1 MKHFFLFLAFFS
13 LISVNAYAQKFDSGK
28 VSEKEIEEKQ
38 HPLDPEAP
46 AAVLYK
52 KAKTYFEYDNQ
63 WQFVHEVEVRVKIYN
78 KEGLDH
84 ATVVV
89 PLYRPGAG
97 SNEIFSNLKAFT
109 YNIEGG
115 KISKDKVK
123 NDAQFEEDVNDLW
136 VFQKFTFPNVKEGSV
151 LEYTYRIT
159 SQYINSLPWVT
170 FQESI
175 PVNFVEYTL
184 NIPEYL
190 GYKSYSKGFF
200 PLKREESTKLDYLTF
215 SYVPRQKD
223 GNSAISSHKTQ
234 FSTVRHTLYT
244 TVYTGENIPKLVQ
257 EDYVNN
263 INNYKNSIKHELE
276 WMKNPGDK
284 LRTFSTTWENV
295 VERILKR
302 DDFGKELEKT
312 RYFDSEIT
320 SLLLRYTTKEEQTQ
334 AIFEFVK
341 KRIAW
346 NGFYGVYTF
355 DGVEKAYKDRSGNI
369 AEINLMLTAMLRS
382 AGIDADPVLLSTK
395 SNGIPLF
402 PTIDGFNYVI
412 CQVQFGNDI
421 LLLDASNKYSSPNIL
436 PTKTL
441 NWYGR
446 VVRADGSSEEINLLS
461 SIMSK
466 KITNMNVQVHENGSI
481 EGKLRNAY
489 TDQFALDFRTYHADK
504 EEGNYI
510 KDLENKYVSMDI
522 SDYKSQNKTD
532 IHKPI
537 VEDFS
542 FVKQNAYD
550 KIGDKIYLQPLFFLA
565 TSKNPFISENREY
578 PIDFSYPRSITHL
591 VNISL
596 PEGYQ
601 VESLPEPAILQLPEE
616 VGEFKFMISQNG
628 NGIQLSVSSEIRA
641 TLLPSLYYDALKQ
654 YYAAMVEKQTEKIV
668 LSKT

>member
-1 MKHFFLFLAFFS
+1 MKHLFLFLAIFS
-13 LISVNAYAQKFDSGK
+13 LISFGTHAQKFDFGK
-28 VSEKEIEEKQ
+28 VSEEEIDEKQ
-38 HPLDPEAP
+38 HPLDPEASS
-46 AAVLYK
+46 AVLYK

-63 WQFVHEVEVRVKIYN
+63 WQFVHEVEARIKIYN
-78 KEGLDH
+78 KEGLDR
-84 ATVVV
+84 ATVAV

-109 YNIEGG
+109 YNLEGG
-115 KISKDKVK
+115 KVSKDKVK
-123 NDAQFEEDVNDLW
+123 NDAKFEEDVSDRW

-159 SQYINSLPWVT
+159 SPYINSLPWVS

-190 GYKSYSKGFF
+190 GYKSYAKGFF
-200 PLKREESTKLDYLTF
+200 PLKREESTKLDQFTF

-234 FSTVRHTLYT
+234 FSTVRYTLYT
-244 TVYTGENIPKLVQ
+244 TVYTGEDIPKLVQ
-257 EDYVNN
+257 EEYVNN
-263 INNYKNSIKHELE
+263 IDNYKTAIKHELE
-276 WMKNPGDK
+276 WTKMPNNP
-284 LRTFSTTWENV
+284 LRTYSTTWEDV
-295 VERILKR
+295 TKTILKR
-302 DDFGKELEKT
+302 DRFGKELEKE
-312 RYFDSEIT
+312 RYFKSEIT
-320 SLLLRYTTKEEQTQ
+320 PVLQRYSSKEEQTQ

-341 KRIAW
+341 NRIAW
-346 NGFYGVYTF
+346 NGFYGDHTI
-355 DGVEKAYKDRSGNI
+355 DGVEKAYKNRSGNI
-369 AEINLMLTAMLRS
+369 AEINLILTSMLRS

-412 CQVQFGNDI
+412 CQVELGNKT
-421 LLLDASNKYSSPNIL
+421 LLLDAANKYSSPNIL
-436 PTKTL
+436 PTRAL

-446 VVRADGSSEEINLLS
+446 VVRKDGSSEEVNLLS

-489 TDQFALDFRTYHADK
+489 TDQFALDFRQQYAA
-504 EEGNYI
+504 EEETKYI
-510 KDLENKYVSMDI
+510 KSLENKYVSMNI

-532 IHKPI
+532 IYKPV

-542 FVKQNAYD
+542 FVKENAYD
-550 KIGDKIYLQPLFFLA
+550 KIGDKIYIQPLFFLA
-565 TSKNPFISENREY
+565 TSKNPFISETREY
-578 PIDFSYPRSITHL
+578 PIDFSYPQSETQL
-591 VNISL
+591 VNITL

-601 VESLPEPAILQLPEE
+601 VESLPESAILQLPDE
-616 VGEFKFMISQNG
+616 VGEFKFMISENQ

-641 TLLPSLYYDALKQ
+641 TLLPSLYYEALKK